1 MKSTVF
7 HRLIAAAIIKNRP
20 KIVAPLFDGA
30 FIRWRAIVKDSSGF
44 WGYYSTEST
53 NRVWRFFDEIR
64 YLFFCNYQRI
74 YILSAIIS
82 MQTDDNEGRVKVVGA
97 HTHIEIIV
105 NFTALSVGVCCVT
118 GEIWWWSRRLYEV
131 KSWNQTQVVFTF
143 LCGPDVATCLVQ
155 INAWEIQILKLIII
169 EECNS
174 VMTAAYPSLT
184 QSTTASTRG
193 SHGHRPKSQLPKWGK
208 VTLV

>member
-1 MKSTVF
+1 MGRLFDEGRLLKIRQDFGAIIRRS
-7 HRLIAAAIIKNRP
+7 RLIECGDFSMNY
-20 KIVAPLFDGA
+20 G
-30 FIRWRAIVKDSSGF
+30 
-44 WGYYSTEST
+44 TC
-53 NRVWRFFDEIR
+53 
-64 YLFFCNYQRI
+64 FFCNYQRI